1 MTASVAISV
10 PAGSASAADECS
22 WWNLACPGGQHGRR
36 QRHGRGHVNP
46 RRRLC
51 NRFGLGNE
59 MAGLTEK
66 FRKTWDAGSFAA
78 NALILVLMVFALV
91 AGAVL
96 WIVLFRRKMAILV
109 VVALH
114 RS

>member
-1 MTASVAISV
+1 
-10 PAGSASAADECS
+10 
-22 WWNLACPGGQHGRR
+22 
-36 QRHGRGHVNP
+36 
-46 RRRLC
+46 
-51 NRFGLGNE
+51 